1 MFGLEPAIFAGAGAF
16 FLLVAAAA
24 VYAVRRWRAPRD
36 YSIDWDV
43 GGDIV

>member
-1 MFGLEPAIFAGAGAF
+1 MLGLEPAVLTGAGAF
-16 FLLVAAAA
+16 VLLVAAAA
-24 VYAVRRWRAPRD
+24 VYAVRRWRSPHD